1 MCSRRET
8 RGRAAITIAAP
19 VIAGF
24 ASRSPSLAAPIMSRK
39 SDTEPVT
46 GSAKIGTKWRN
57 LARTTGKDDSMPA
70 LQSIANVKKCLL
82 AGAVLA
88 AALSPCIADAGL
100 GQAETSVQTDAVRLK
115 GSIKATQY
123 IGYQVQEIQMPSGT
137 LVREFVATN
146 GTVFAVAWNG
156 PAVPNLRQILGQ
168 YFDNFVAAA
177 QAKHAGHHHL
187 QIQQSDLVLQ
197 AGGHMR
203 AFSGRAY
210 LPQAVPAGVGI
221 ADLH

>member
-1 MCSRRET
+1 
-8 RGRAAITIAAP
+8 
-19 VIAGF
+19 
-24 ASRSPSLAAPIMSRK
+24 
-39 SDTEPVT
+39 
-46 GSAKIGTKWRN
+46 
-57 LARTTGKDDSMPA
+57 MPT

-88 AALSPCIADAGL
+88 AALSPCIAEAGL
-100 GQAETSVQTDAVRLK
+100 GQAEGSVQTDAVRLK

-137 LVREFVATN
+137 LVREFVAAN

-156 PAVPNLRQILGQ
+156 PAVPNLRQTLGQ
-168 YFDNFVAAA
+168 YFNNFVTAA
-177 QAKHAGHHHL
+177 QAKHGDHHHL

-197 AGGHMR
+197 ASGHMR

-210 LPQAVPAGVGI
+210 LPQAVPAGVSI
-221 ADLH
+221 ADLR